1 MKTIAGKL
9 LVPGLILTMLMTS
22 VAFAG
27 KSPGSKVKKKTGA
40 AEKGS
45 RIERHVENLTEK
57 LGLTGEQA
65 QQLLRLM
72 KENQAEIDNYKLKIK
87 ELMGKV
93 KKARKNRESGI
104 LAVLTP
110 EQQEKYKAMK
120 QKQSEKKQGKRGGRK
135 INRPHSLGKQ

>member
-1 MKTIAGKL
+1 M
-9 LVPGLILTMLMTS
+9 LVPWLILTLLMTS
-22 VAFAG
+22 IAVAG
-27 KSPGSKVKKKTGA
+27 KIPEGREKKKLTA
-40 AEKGS
+40 AEQGN
-45 RIERHVENLTEK
+45 RIEKHVENLTEK

-93 KKARKNRESGI
+93 KKARKNRASGI